1 MILPFIVLLLPE
13 EKLSINVVLINV
25 ILRLMVGLGV
35 ASNRFMLRIN
45 SGLMGNLA
53 QAQIL
58 PQVRKWSGKKGP

>member
-53 QAQIL
+53 QAQIS